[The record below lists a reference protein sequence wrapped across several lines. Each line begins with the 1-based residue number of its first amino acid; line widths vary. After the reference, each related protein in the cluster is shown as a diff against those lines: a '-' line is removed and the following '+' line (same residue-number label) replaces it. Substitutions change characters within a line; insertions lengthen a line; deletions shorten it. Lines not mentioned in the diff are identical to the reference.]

1 MSKKIRIAVVGLA
14 HFDAGRLSPLNDQG
28 LTGLFLGAATVFF
41 AYEGFE
47 LICYDRDDM
56 HDPARTLP
64 RSLYLSV
71 AIVAVLCA
79 LLVYE
84 WRAGRVRWWVPARR
98 VVGFWGTLGG
108 DLYEVRRAQSG
119 GLELISSGETLP
131 VSIRAPRQ
139 FCVGAPGAA
148 VDQSLLHPVSRSL
161 AEGASQEAPHRL
173 DRDAGLAWGGDGRRC
188 RAAPRIGRW

>member
-1 MSKKIRIAVVGLA
+1 MASV
-14 HFDAGRLSPLNDQG
+14 
-28 LTGLFLGAATVFF
+28 
-41 AYEGFE
+41 
-47 LICYDRDDM
+47 
-56 HDPARTLP
+56 
-64 RSLYLSV
+64 SV

-148 VDQSLLHPVSRSL
+148 PGGAPGAAPGGCGTVSL
-161 AEGASQEAPHRL
+161 
-173 DRDAGLAWGGDGRRC
+173 DGRSILWGAVDKKWVRQGVY
-188 RAAPRIGRW
+188 A